1 MTRNLF
7 DNFSA
12 RGKVYSIL
20 GVATVALLLV
30 AVMGIN
36 GLSQME
42 DAALRI
48 ENNSQVATETAML
61 RRNLV
66 AIDREGLRLALL
78 RSATRDEATA
88 NLINTRQEVRA
99 MVLKLQDQVGERR
112 RSVLEEF
119 DGLFKGYEAS
129 LDAMLA
135 VNKSIFEQGREKT
148 EDAREEMYSALV
160 TSRKNFKPLAEATVK
175 VYDMSVEREQE
186 AAQDA
191 RDTVKSLWVQIS
203 VSVVVITIIGLLL
216 GNYIGSGSI
225 ATPLRE
231 RVGDLNQLTS
241 NNLDI
246 HIGGQD
252 RKDEIGDVARSLE
265 IFREKLVEQRR
276 LEEQQ
281 RAAQE
286 AELVR
291 AKKLKDISEHFD
303 KEASD
308 LVDGLSSA
316 ATELQ
321 ATATLLSNNAV
332 QASQRASAVATASE
346 EASANVGAVA
356 AGTEELTASISEIS
370 RRVTQGAESSRRAV
384 EEAAETGHTVQEL
397 SAAVSRI
404 GDVVNLIT
412 DIASQTNLLA
422 LNATIEAARAGEAG
436 KGFAVVANEVKSLA
450 NQTAR
455 ATEEIS
461 QQIASVQTSTEKA
474 VEAINDITKTITEI
488 NDVSTAIAAAVEEQS
503 AATGEIA
510 SNVTQAAEGARD
522 VSTNIAGVQTS
533 AAETGEASSQ
543 VLTAASELARQSERL
558 RQEVDSFLQGVHQL

>member
-1 MTRNLF
+1 MKRNLF

-20 GVATVALLLV
+20 AVATIALLLV
-30 AVMGIN
+30 AAMGIN

-48 ENNSQVATETAML
+48 ESNSQVATETALL
-61 RRNLV
+61 RRHLV
-66 AIDREGLRLALL
+66 AIDREGLRLTLL
-78 RSATRDEATA
+78 RSTTRDDAMT
-88 NLINTRQEVRA
+88 NLAKARRDVRE
-99 MVLKLQDQVGERR
+99 MVDELGGKVGEQRHAA
-112 RSVLEEF
+112 LQEF
-119 DGLFKGYEAS
+119 EGLFQEYEAS

-135 VNKSIFEQGREKT
+135 VNKGIFEQGREKT
-148 EDAREEMYSALV
+148 DEAREEMFAALV
-160 TSRKNFKPLAEATVK
+160 ASRKNFKPLADNAVK
-175 VYDMSVEREQE
+175 IYDLSMEQEKE
-186 AAQDA
+186 AAQEA
-191 RDTVKSLWVQIS
+191 RSTVKSLWLQIS

-231 RVGDLNQLTS
+231 RVSELNQLTG

-265 IFREKLVEQRR
+265 IFREKLVDQRR
-276 LEEQQ
+276 LEAEQ

-291 AKKLKDISEHFD
+291 AKKLKEISEHFD

-321 ATATLLSNNAV
+321 ATATLLSGNAV
-332 QASQRASAVATASE
+332 QASQRASAVASASE

-474 VEAINDITKTITEI
+474 VDAINDITKTITEI

-522 VSTNIAGVQTS
+522 VSTNIAGVQAS

-558 RQEVDSFLQGVHQL
+558 RQEVDTFLQGVHHL